1 MSWYNVA
8 TTADLVVNSGICVL
22 LAERQIALF
31 ALTINQQLQL
41 FAIDNYD
48 PIGQANVLS
57 RGITGSLGEQL
68 VVASPLYK
76 HHFDLVSGQCLE
88 HPEFTLQVYPVTLQ
102 QQEIWLQLSELHLHK
117 QPGRTLVIGEAL

>member
-1 MSWYNVA
+1 MSWYKVA
-8 TTADLVVNSGICVL
+8 TTADLVANSGICVL

-31 ALTINQQLQL
+31 ALTINQQMQL

-57 RGITGSLGEQL
+57 RGITGSLGERL

-76 HHFDLVSGQCLE
+76 QHFDLQNGQCLE
-88 HPEFTLQVYPVTLQ
+88 MPELTLTVYPVKLQ
-102 QQEIWLQLSELHLHK
+102 QQEIWLQLSEQH
-117 QPGRTLVIGEAL
+117 PVIAPSSALATEEVL

>member
-1 MSWYNVA
+1 MSWYKVA
-8 TTADLVVNSGICVL
+8 TEADLVNNSGICVL
-22 LAERQIALF
+22 LAGRQIALF
-31 ALTINQQLQL
+31 ALTINQQTQL

-57 RGITGSLGEQL
+57 RGITGSLGAQL

-88 HPEFTLQVYPVTLQ
+88 QPEFTLQVYPVKLQ
-102 QQEIWLQLSELHLHK
+102 QQTIWLQLNEQQLSQTPTPALVSE
-117 QPGRTLVIGEAL
+117 EAL